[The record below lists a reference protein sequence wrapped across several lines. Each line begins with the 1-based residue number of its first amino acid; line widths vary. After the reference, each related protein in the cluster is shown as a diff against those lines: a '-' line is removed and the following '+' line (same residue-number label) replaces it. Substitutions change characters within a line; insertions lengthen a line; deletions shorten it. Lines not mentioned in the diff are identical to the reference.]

1 VFSVNPDK
9 GFRSVDWSGRCV
21 GGPVGWAKPKLA
33 HRAVGRGGVA
43 QKCAFQCSA
52 LCAQCVLDGQ
62 ALSSEQAEQVVK
74 SISDLFGGV
83 LADRVQQPSIG

>member
-1 VFSVNPDK
+1 M
-9 GFRSVDWSGRCV
+9 

-43 QKCAFQCSA
+43 QKCAFQCGA

-62 ALSSEQAEQVVK
+62 ALSSERAEQVVK
-74 SISDLFGGV
+74 STSDLFGGV
-83 LADRVQQPSIG
+83 LAEASSSRASASSQRCCRPP